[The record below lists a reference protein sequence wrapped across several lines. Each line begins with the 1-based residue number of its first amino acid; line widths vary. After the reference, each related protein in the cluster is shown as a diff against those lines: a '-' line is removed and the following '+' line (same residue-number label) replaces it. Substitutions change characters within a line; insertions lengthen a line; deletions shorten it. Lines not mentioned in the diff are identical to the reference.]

1 MEHLEVRVSIES
13 LAWSYHSSIEHRA
26 FFPFKISNEFL
37 VNSKFIRTHLNTQRW
52 LPFRCLFYCCLG
64 YFTNRALLLAYV
76 LILTSLTPWT
86 PWWQVN
92 SFALCLSHSGQIFH
106 YLLDMNT
113 LGQLSIENGRK
124 FENLLQVVDHYSR
137 TPDGL
142 LRALGEVCPVNIF
155 SAAESESRVRHG
167 PLRIDETEISVK
179 GELGE
184 FLLYYFSSIWT
195 FRFL

>member
-1 MEHLEVRVSIES
+1 M
-13 LAWSYHSSIEHRA
+13 
-26 FFPFKISNEFL
+26 
-37 VNSKFIRTHLNTQRW
+37 
-52 LPFRCLFYCCLG
+52 
-64 YFTNRALLLAYV
+64 
-76 LILTSLTPWT
+76 
-86 PWWQVN
+86 N
-92 SFALCLSHSGQIFH
+92 SFALCLCHSGQIFH

-179 GELGE
+179 GELGAAGLCALWAGCKGQGE
-184 FLLYYFSSIWT
+184 RARFHFCHTQAHLSFPVDFAMISLANCAWWSERCSCDVSVYTFPPAIPGVVAGTESESGMCRLLESLCCLKDKPKAFSPILIS
-195 FRFL
+195 